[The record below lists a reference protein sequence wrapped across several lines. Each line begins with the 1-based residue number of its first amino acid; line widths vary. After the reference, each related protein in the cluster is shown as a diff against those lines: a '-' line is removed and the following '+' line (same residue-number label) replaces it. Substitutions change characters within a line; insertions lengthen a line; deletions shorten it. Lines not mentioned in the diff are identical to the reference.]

1 MRAGRS
7 FGLRV
12 AALLAVVATAAPAAA
27 ELPGSSQP
35 GATPVAPGNL
45 IILRVVPPRNA
56 IIPGAGRAVTAPTAP
71 PSIVFVNLHG
81 VGSPLTDAEAA
92 SVTGSIPAGQAGK
105 DVASAI
111 DGVLRSQ
118 SMLGGSSAERSG
130 ASGAGGEIS
139 SAIQSGMGAL
149 KGVFG
154 ALPGP
159 GH

>member
-1 MRAGRS
+1 MRSSGS

-12 AALLAVVATAAPAAA
+12 ATVLAAILSAAPAPA
-27 ELPGSSQP
+27 ELPGSTQP
-35 GATPVAPGNL
+35 GATPVPPGNL

-71 PSIVFVNLHG
+71 PSIVFVNLNG
-81 VGSPLTDAEAA
+81 VGAPLSDAQAA
-92 SVTGSIPAGQAGK
+92 SVTGSIPAGQGGK

-111 DGVLRSQ
+111 DGVFRSQ
-118 SMLGGSSAERSG
+118 SMLGGASADRSSASR
-130 ASGAGGEIS
+130 AGGEIG
-139 SAIQSGMGAL
+139 AAVQSGMGAL